1 MAKMDARSV
10 YFTDGGEKKKE
21 EWDKCYTVSFLTGI
35 KKTLIE
41 EAILKPTIS
50 KKKRKKKTW
59 FLNDYMA
66 EDEKKWFI
74 QMVTATNWGY

>member
-50 KKKRKKKTW
+50 KKKRKKKLGFWMTTW
-59 FLNDYMA
+59 QKMRKSDLF
-66 EDEKKWFI
+66 KW
-74 QMVTATNWGY
+74 